1 MQQKFAKLRR
11 VEPPKNAPV
20 AREIELRPSNPNFK
34 LKTHFVCLFYSVG
47 QSSAQRAFASALFSG
62 LSSLAA
68 TAAEVEEAG
77 REVMKEAKVGFV
89 SYLEVRRIAN

>member
-1 MQQKFAKLRR
+1 MQQNPR
-11 VEPPKNAPV
+11 VEPPKNVPV
-20 AREIELRPSNPNFK
+20 AREIELRPSNPKFK
-34 LKTHFVCLFYSVG
+34 LKTKHFCARVYSVG

-89 SYLEVRRIAN
+89 SYLGVRRMVN

>member
-1 MQQKFAKLRR
+1 ML
-11 VEPPKNAPV
+11 VS
-20 AREIELRPSNPNFK
+20 REIELRPSNPKFK
-34 LKTHFVCLFYSVG
+34 LKTKHFVCLFYSVG

-77 REVMKEAKVGFV
+77 REVMKEAKVG
-89 SYLEVRRIAN
+89 